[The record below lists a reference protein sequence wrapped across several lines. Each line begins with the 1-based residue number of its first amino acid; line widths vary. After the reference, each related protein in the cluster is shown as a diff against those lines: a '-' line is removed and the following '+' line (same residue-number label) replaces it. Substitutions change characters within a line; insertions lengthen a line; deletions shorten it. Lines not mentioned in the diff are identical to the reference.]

1 MDSVKAL
8 VEKLSEQLR
17 QNEDKSSLILTAQQL
32 LTALGGV
39 VVAKPLP
46 QNIYQ
51 ETTMV
56 GLADELVMQT
66 QITPELAPVKNA
78 VEVNETPVVGISE
91 NIEDSIKEAASI
103 VEVTVTPAVEIVEAP
118 AVEISQ
124 VNLAEVKTEPI
135 LVASEKIEIKE
146 VKEVKDHLVM
156 EPIKDLRSA
165 IGINDKFQFIQE
177 LFGGDE
183 KSFEVGIKTI
193 NAFKIF
199 PEAQFYIKREL
210 REKNNW
216 DEESNVVKQFDQ
228 LIKRRFS

>member
-17 QNEDKSSLILTAQQL
+17 QNEDKTRLIITAQQI
-32 LTALGGV
+32 LTELGGA

-51 ETTMV
+51 ETTV
-56 GLADELVMQT
+56 VAPADEVVMQT
-66 QITPELAPVKNA
+66 QITPELAPVINT
-78 VEVNETPVVGISE
+78 VEEMETPVEVIDE
-91 NIEDSIKEAASI
+91 NL
-103 VEVTVTPAVEIVEAP
+103 VHNIVEAP
-118 AVEISQ
+118 VVEISQ

>member
-78 VEVNETPVVGISE
+78 VEVNETPEEVIGE
-91 NIEDSIKEAASI
+91 NLVASI
-103 VEVTVTPAVEIVEAP
+103 MEIDETPAIEIVEAP
-118 AVEISQ
+118 VVEISQ
-124 VNLAEVKTEPI
+124 VNLAET
-135 LVASEKIEIKE
+135 KE
-146 VKEVKDHLVM
+146 LKEVKDHLVL

-216 DEESNVVKQFDQ
+216 DEESNVVKQFNQ

>member
-1 MDSVKAL
+1 MDSVKSL

-17 QNEDKSSLILTAQQL
+17 HNEDKSNLIITAQQI
-32 LTALGGV
+32 LTELGGAV
-39 VVAKPLP
+39 IAKPLP

-51 ETTMV
+51 ETTMDSPAEEV
-56 GLADELVMQT
+56 VMQA
-66 QITPELAPVKNA
+66 QVTPELAPITNTDQ
-78 VEVNETPVVGISE
+78 ELETPVEVIDE
-91 NIEDSIKEAASI
+91 NL
-103 VEVTVTPAVEIVEAP
+103 VPNIVEAH
-118 AVEISQ
+118 AVENSQ

-183 KSFEVGIKTI
+183 KAFEIGIKTI

>member
-1 MDSVKAL
+1 M
-8 VEKLSEQLR
+8 
-17 QNEDKSSLILTAQQL
+17 
-32 LTALGGV
+32 
-39 VVAKPLP
+39 VAPA
-46 QNIYQ
+46 
-51 ETTMV
+51 EEV
-56 GLADELVMQT
+56 VMQT
-66 QITPELAPVKNA
+66 QITPELAPVKNIL
-78 VEVNETPVVGISE
+78 EELETPVEVIDE
-91 NIEDSIKEAASI
+91 NLVAN
-103 VEVTVTPAVEIVEAP
+103 IVEAP
-118 AVEISQ
+118 VVEISQ
-124 VNLAEVKTEPI
+124 PNITEVK
-135 LVASEKIEIKE
+135 E
-146 VKEVKDHLVM
+146 VREVKDHLVL

>member
-17 QNEDKSSLILTAQQL
+17 QNEDKTRLIITAQQI
-32 LTALGGV
+32 LTELGGA

-56 GLADELVMQT
+56 APAEEVVIQT
-66 QITPELAPVKNA
+66 QISTELAPVTDTVQEK
-78 VEVNETPVVGISE
+78 ETPA
-91 NIEDSIKEAASI
+91 IEIEAA
-103 VEVTVTPAVEIVEAP
+103 PAFEN
-118 AVEISQ
+118 SQ
-124 VNLAEVKTEPI
+124 VDLAEVKTEPI

-183 KSFEVGIKTI
+183 KAFEIGIKTI

>member
-1 MDSVKAL
+1 MEVIDENL
-8 VEKLSEQLR
+8 VA
-17 QNEDKSSLILTAQQL
+17 N
-32 LTALGGV
+32 
-39 VVAKPLP
+39 
-46 QNIYQ
+46 
-51 ETTMV
+51 
-56 GLADELVMQT
+56 
-66 QITPELAPVKNA
+66 
-78 VEVNETPVVGISE
+78 
-91 NIEDSIKEAASI
+91 
-103 VEVTVTPAVEIVEAP
+103 IVEAP
-118 AVEISQ
+118 VVEISQ
-124 VNLAEVKTEPI
+124 PNITEVK
-135 LVASEKIEIKE
+135 E
-146 VKEVKDHLVM
+146 VREVKDHLVL

>member
-1 MDSVKAL
+1 MDSVKSL

-17 QNEDKSSLILTAQQL
+17 HNEDKSNLIITAQQI
-32 LTALGGV
+32 LTELGGAV
-39 VVAKPLP
+39 IAKPLP

-56 GLADELVMQT
+56 APAEEVVIQT
-66 QITPELAPVKNA
+66 QISPELAPVSNT
-78 VEVNETPVVGISE
+78 VQELETPVEVINE
-91 NIEDSIKEAASI
+91 NLVAN
-103 VEVTVTPAVEIVEAP
+103 IVEAP
-118 AVEISQ
+118 IVEISQ

-135 LVASEKIEIKE
+135 LVASEKIEIRE

-177 LFGGDE
+177 LFDGDE
-183 KSFEVGIKTI
+183 KAFEIGIKTI

>member
-56 GLADELVMQT
+56 GPADKVVMQT

-78 VEVNETPVVGISE
+78 VEVNETPEEVIGE
-91 NIEDSIKEAASI
+91 NLVASI
-103 VEVTVTPAVEIVEAP
+103 MEIDETPAIEIVEAP

-177 LFGGDE
+177 LFAGDE

>member
-1 MDSVKAL
+1 

-17 QNEDKSSLILTAQQL
+17 QNEDKTRLIITAQQI
-32 LTALGGV
+32 LTELGGA

-56 GLADELVMQT
+56 APAEEVVIQT
-66 QITPELAPVKNA
+66 QISTELAPVTDTVQEK
-78 VEVNETPVVGISE
+78 ETPVEVIDE
-91 NIEDSIKEAASI
+91 NLVAN
-103 VEVTVTPAVEIVEAP
+103 IVEAP
-118 AVEISQ
+118 VVEISQ

-146 VKEVKDHLVM
+146 VKEVKDHLVL

>member
-1 MDSVKAL
+1 M
-8 VEKLSEQLR
+8 EKLSEQLR
-17 QNEDKSSLILTAQQL
+17 QNEDKTRLIITAQQI
-32 LTALGGV
+32 LTELGGA

-56 GLADELVMQT
+56 APAEEVVIQT
-66 QITPELAPVKNA
+66 QISQELAPVSNT
-78 VEVNETPVVGISE
+78 VQELETPVEVINE
-91 NIEDSIKEAASI
+91 NLVAN
-103 VEVTVTPAVEIVEAP
+103 IVEAP
-118 AVEISQ
+118 IVEISQ

-135 LVASEKIEIKE
+135 LVASEKIEIK
-146 VKEVKDHLVM
+146 VVKDHLVM

>member
-17 QNEDKSSLILTAQQL
+17 QNEDKTRLIITAQQI
-32 LTALGGV
+32 LTELGGAV
-39 VVAKPLP
+39 VSKPLP

-51 ETTMV
+51 ETSMV
-56 GLADELVMQT
+56 STAEEVVMQA
-66 QITPELAPVKNA
+66 QVTPELASVTNT
-78 VEVNETPVVGISE
+78 VQELETPVEVIDE
-91 NIEDSIKEAASI
+91 NL
-103 VEVTVTPAVEIVEAP
+103 VPNIVEAP
-118 AVEISQ
+118 VVEISQ
-124 VNLAEVKTEPI
+124 ASLEVVKTEPT
-135 LVASEKIEIKE
+135 LNASEKIEIKE
-146 VKEVKDHLVM
+146 VKDHLVL

-177 LFGGDE
+177 LFAGDE

>member
-17 QNEDKSSLILTAQQL
+17 QNEDKTRLIITAQQI
-32 LTALGGV
+32 LTELGGA

-46 QNIYQ
+46 KNIYQ

-56 GLADELVMQT
+56 APAENAVMEA
-66 QITPELAPVKNA
+66 QIVTELAPVEIME
-78 VEVNETPVVGISE
+78 EVIEIPAIEILEAPVV
-91 NIEDSIKEAASI
+91 
-103 VEVTVTPAVEIVEAP
+103 T
-118 AVEISQ
+118 ISQ
-124 VNLAEVKTEPI
+124 LNVTEVK
-135 LVASEKIEIKE
+135 E
-146 VKEVKDHLVM
+146 VREVKDHLVL

-210 REKNNW
+210 REKNSW

>member
-17 QNEDKSSLILTAQQL
+17 QNEDKSRLIITVQQL
-32 LTALGGV
+32 LTELGGV

-51 ETTMV
+51 ETSIEAPDKSEMEAQVAPETKTAQHMQEAIET
-56 GLADELVMQT
+56 LAF
-66 QITPELAPVKNA
+66 
-78 VEVNETPVVGISE
+78 
-91 NIEDSIKEAASI
+91 
-103 VEVTVTPAVEIVEAP
+103 EIVEAP

-124 VNLAEVKTEPI
+124 VNLAET
-135 LVASEKIEIKE
+135 KE
-146 VKEVKDHLVM
+146 VKEVKDHLVL

-216 DEESNVVKQFDQ
+216 DEESNIVKQFDQ

>member
-17 QNEDKSSLILTAQQL
+17 QNEDKTRLIITAQQI
-32 LTALGGV
+32 LTELGGAV
-39 VVAKPLP
+39 VSKPLP

-51 ETTMV
+51 EANMV
-56 GLADELVMQT
+56 APAEEAVMQS
-66 QITPELAPVKNA
+66 QITPELAA
-78 VEVNETPVVGISE
+78 VTNTVEQMETPV
-91 NIEDSIKEAASI
+91 
-103 VEVTVTPAVEIVEAP
+103 EVIDEKLAPNIVEA
-118 AVEISQ
+118 
-124 VNLAEVKTEPI
+124 KTEPS
-135 LVASEKIEIKE
+135 LVASEKTEIKE
-146 VKEVKDHLVM
+146 VKEVKDHLVL

-177 LFGGDE
+177 LFAGDE

-216 DEESNVVKQFDQ
+216 DEESNVVKQFNQ

>member
-17 QNEDKSSLILTAQQL
+17 QNEDKTRLIITAQQI
-32 LTALGGV
+32 LTELGGAL
-39 VVAKPLP
+39 VAKPLP

-56 GLADELVMQT
+56 APAEEVVIQT
-66 QITPELAPVKNA
+66 QISPELAPVSNT
-78 VEVNETPVVGISE
+78 VQELETPVEVIDE
-91 NIEDSIKEAASI
+91 NLVAN
-103 VEVTVTPAVEIVEAP
+103 IVEAP
-118 AVEISQ
+118 VVEISHAN
-124 VNLAEVKTEPI
+124 VT
-135 LVASEKIEIKE
+135 EIKE
-146 VKEVKDHLVM
+146 VKEVKDHLVL

>member
-17 QNEDKSSLILTAQQL
+17 QNEDKTRLIITAQQL
-32 LTALGGV
+32 LTELGGA
-39 VVAKPLP
+39 VVAKPLH
-46 QNIYQ
+46 QHIYQ
-51 ETTMV
+51 ETTIIAT
-56 GLADELVMQT
+56 ADEVGMQA
-66 QITPELAPVKNA
+66 QVTPTLALFTNSVQ
-78 VEVNETPVVGISE
+78 VLETPVEVIDE
-91 NIEDSIKEAASI
+91 NLVPNIMEA
-103 VEVTVTPAVEIVEAP
+103 
-118 AVEISQ
+118 
-124 VNLAEVKTEPI
+124 KREPN

-146 VKEVKDHLVM
+146 VKDHLVL

-183 KSFEVGIKTI
+183 KSFETGIKTI

-210 REKNNW
+210 REKYNW
-216 DEESNVVKQFDQ
+216 DEECNVVKQFDQ

>member
-17 QNEDKSSLILTAQQL
+17 QNEDKTRLIITAQQI
-32 LTALGGV
+32 LTELGGAV
-39 VVAKPLP
+39 LSKPLP

-51 ETTMV
+51 EANMV
-56 GLADELVMQT
+56 SPAEEVVMQA
-66 QITPELAPVKNA
+66 QVTPELAPIKNTVQELGIP
-78 VEVNETPVVGISE
+78 VEVIDE
-91 NIEDSIKEAASI
+91 NLVAK
-103 VEVTVTPAVEIVEAP
+103 IVEAP
-118 AVEISQ
+118 VVEISQ
-124 VNLAEVKTEPI
+124 ASLEVVKTESN
-135 LVASEKIEIKE
+135 LDTSEKIEIKE
-146 VKEVKDHLVM
+146 VKDQLVL

-183 KSFEVGIKTI
+183 KSFETGIKTI

>member
-1 MDSVKAL
+1 MDSVKSL

-17 QNEDKSSLILTAQQL
+17 HNEDKSNLIITAQQI
-32 LTALGGV
+32 LTELGGAV
-39 VVAKPLP
+39 IAKPLP

-51 ETTMV
+51 ETTMDSPAEEV
-56 GLADELVMQT
+56 VMQA
-66 QITPELAPVKNA
+66 QVTPELAPITNTDQ
-78 VEVNETPVVGISE
+78 ELETPVEVIDE
-91 NIEDSIKEAASI
+91 NL
-103 VEVTVTPAVEIVEAP
+103 VHNIVEAP
-118 AVEISQ
+118 VVEISQ

>member
-17 QNEDKSSLILTAQQL
+17 HNEDKSNLIITAQQI
-32 LTALGGV
+32 LTELGGAV
-39 VVAKPLP
+39 IAKPLP

-51 ETTMV
+51 ETPMDSPEEEV
-56 GLADELVMQT
+56 VMQA
-66 QITPELAPVKNA
+66 QVTPELAPITNTDQELETS
-78 VEVNETPVVGISE
+78 VEVIDE
-91 NIEDSIKEAASI
+91 NL
-103 VEVTVTPAVEIVEAP
+103 VPNIVEAH
-118 AVEISQ
+118 AVENSQ

-183 KSFEVGIKTI
+183 KLFEVGIKTI

>member
-17 QNEDKSSLILTAQQL
+17 QNEDKTRLIITAQQI
-32 LTALGGV
+32 LTELGGAV
-39 VVAKPLP
+39 VSKPLP

-51 ETTMV
+51 ETSMDSPV
-56 GLADELVMQT
+56 EEVVMQA
-66 QITPELAPVKNA
+66 QVTPELAPITNTVQELEIP
-78 VEVNETPVVGISE
+78 VEVIGE
-91 NIEDSIKEAASI
+91 NLVAK
-103 VEVTVTPAVEIVEAP
+103 IVEAP
-118 AVEISQ
+118 VVEISQ
-124 VNLAEVKTEPI
+124 ASLEVVKTESN
-135 LVASEKIEIKE
+135 LDTSEKIEIKE
-146 VKEVKDHLVM
+146 VKDQLVL

-183 KSFEVGIKTI
+183 KSFETGIKTI

>member
-17 QNEDKSSLILTAQQL
+17 QNEDKTRLIITVQQILTE
-32 LTALGGV
+32 LGGA

-56 GLADELVMQT
+56 APAEEVVIQT
-66 QITPELAPVKNA
+66 QISPELAPVSNT
-78 VEVNETPVVGISE
+78 VQELETPVEVIDE
-91 NIEDSIKEAASI
+91 NLVAN
-103 VEVTVTPAVEIVEAP
+103 IVEAP
-118 AVEISQ
+118 VVEISQ
-124 VNLAEVKTEPI
+124 PNITEVK
-135 LVASEKIEIKE
+135 E
-146 VKEVKDHLVM
+146 VREVKDHLVL

>member
-17 QNEDKSSLILTAQQL
+17 QNEDKTRLIITAQQI
-32 LTALGGV
+32 LTELGGA

-51 ETTMV
+51 ETPMDSPAEEV
-56 GLADELVMQT
+56 VMQA
-66 QITPELAPVKNA
+66 QVTPELAPITNTDQ
-78 VEVNETPVVGISE
+78 ELETPVEVIDE
-91 NIEDSIKEAASI
+91 NL
-103 VEVTVTPAVEIVEAP
+103 VPNIVEAH
-118 AVEISQ
+118 AVENSQ

-135 LVASEKIEIKE
+135 LVASEKIEIRE

-183 KSFEVGIKTI
+183 KAFEIGIKTI

>member
-17 QNEDKSSLILTAQQL
+17 QNEDKTRLIITTQQILTE
-32 LTALGGV
+32 LGGA

-51 ETTMV
+51 ETTV
-56 GLADELVMQT
+56 VAPVDEAVMQT
-66 QITPELAPVKNA
+66 QITPELAPVINT
-78 VEVNETPVVGISE
+78 VEEMETPVEVIDE
-91 NIEDSIKEAASI
+91 NL
-103 VEVTVTPAVEIVEAP
+103 VHNIVEAP

-146 VKEVKDHLVM
+146 VKDHLVL

>member
-17 QNEDKSSLILTAQQL
+17 QNEDKTRLIITAQQI
-32 LTALGGV
+32 LTELGGA

-56 GLADELVMQT
+56 APTDEVVMQT
-66 QITPELAPVKNA
+66 QITPELAPVKNIL
-78 VEVNETPVVGISE
+78 EEKETPVEVIDE
-91 NIEDSIKEAASI
+91 NL
-103 VEVTVTPAVEIVEAP
+103 VHNIVEAP
-118 AVEISQ
+118 VVEISQ
-124 VNLAEVKTEPI
+124 AGLVELKTEPI

-216 DEESNVVKQFDQ
+216 DEESKVVKHFDQ

>member
-17 QNEDKSSLILTAQQL
+17 QNEDKTRLIITAQQI
-32 LTALGGV
+32 LTELGGA

-51 ETTMV
+51 ETTV
-56 GLADELVMQT
+56 VAPVDEVVMQT
-66 QITPELAPVKNA
+66 QITPELAPVKNIL
-78 VEVNETPVVGISE
+78 EEKETPVEVIDE
-91 NIEDSIKEAASI
+91 NL
-103 VEVTVTPAVEIVEAP
+103 VHNIVEAP
-118 AVEISQ
+118 VVEISQ
-124 VNLAEVKTEPI
+124 AGLVELKTEPI

-146 VKEVKDHLVM
+146 VKDHLVL

-177 LFGGDE
+177 LFSGDE

>member
-17 QNEDKSSLILTAQQL
+17 QNEDKSSLIITAQQL
-32 LTALGGV
+32 LTALGGS

-51 ETTMV
+51 ETTIV
-56 GLADELVMQT
+56 VPDEAVMQA
-66 QITPELAPVKNA
+66 QITPELAPVSNT
-78 VEVNETPVVGISE
+78 VQELETPVEVIDE
-91 NIEDSIKEAASI
+91 NL
-103 VEVTVTPAVEIVEAP
+103 VHNIVEAP
-118 AVEISQ
+118 VVEISQ

>member
-17 QNEDKSSLILTAQQL
+17 QNEDKTRLIITVQQILTE
-32 LTALGGV
+32 LGGAV
-39 VVAKPLP
+39 LAKPLP

-56 GLADELVMQT
+56 APAEEVVIQT
-66 QITPELAPVKNA
+66 QISPELAPVSNT
-78 VEVNETPVVGISE
+78 VQELETPVEVIDE
-91 NIEDSIKEAASI
+91 NLVAN
-103 VEVTVTPAVEIVEAP
+103 IVEAP
-118 AVEISQ
+118 VVEISQ

-193 NAFKIF
+193 NAFKIV

>member
-56 GLADELVMQT
+56 GPADELVMQT

-78 VEVNETPVVGISE
+78 VEVNETPEEVIGE
-91 NIEDSIKEAASI
+91 NLVASI
-103 VEVTVTPAVEIVEAP
+103 MEIDETPAIEIVEAP
-118 AVEISQ
+118 VVEISQ
-124 VNLAEVKTEPI
+124 VNLAET
-135 LVASEKIEIKE
+135 KE

-177 LFGGDE
+177 LFSGDE

>member
-17 QNEDKSSLILTAQQL
+17 QNEDKTRLIITAQQI
-32 LTALGGV
+32 LTQLGGA

-46 QNIYQ
+46 QNIYE

-56 GLADELVMQT
+56 APAENAVMEA
-66 QITPELAPVKNA
+66 QIVSELAPVEIMEEA
-78 VEVNETPVVGISE
+78 NEIPAIEIFEAPVVTISQP
-91 NIEDSIKEAASI
+91 N
-103 VEVTVTPAVEIVEAP
+103 VTEVT
-118 AVEISQ
+118 
-124 VNLAEVKTEPI
+124 EVK
-135 LVASEKIEIKE
+135 E
-146 VKEVKDHLVM
+146 VREVKDHLVL

-210 REKNNW
+210 REKNSW

>member
-17 QNEDKSSLILTAQQL
+17 QNEDKTRLIITAQQI
-32 LTALGGV
+32 LTELGGA

-56 GLADELVMQT
+56 APADELVMQT
-66 QITPELAPVKNA
+66 QIIPELAPVSNTVEAKEMP
-78 VEVNETPVVGISE
+78 VEVIDE
-91 NIEDSIKEAASI
+91 NLVAN
-103 VEVTVTPAVEIVEAP
+103 IVEAP
-118 AVEISQ
+118 VVEISQ
-124 VNLAEVKTEPI
+124 PNITEVKELI
-135 LVASEKIEIKE
+135 
-146 VKEVKDHLVM
+146 EVKDHLVL

>member
-17 QNEDKSSLILTAQQL
+17 QNEDKTRLIITTQQILTE
-32 LTALGGV
+32 LGGA

-51 ETTMV
+51 ETTV
-56 GLADELVMQT
+56 VAPADEVVMQT
-66 QITPELAPVKNA
+66 QITPELAPVKNI
-78 VEVNETPVVGISE
+78 VEEKETPVEVIDE
-91 NIEDSIKEAASI
+91 NL
-103 VEVTVTPAVEIVEAP
+103 VHNIVEAP
-118 AVEISQ
+118 VVEISQ
-124 VNLAEVKTEPI
+124 AGLVELKTEPI

-177 LFGGDE
+177 LFSGDE

>member
-39 VVAKPLP
+39 VVTKPLP

-56 GLADELVMQT
+56 GPADELVMQT

-78 VEVNETPVVGISE
+78 VEVNETPEEVIGE
-91 NIEDSIKEAASI
+91 NLVASI
-103 VEVTVTPAVEIVEAP
+103 MEIDETPAIEIVEAP
-118 AVEISQ
+118 TVEISQ
-124 VNLAEVKTEPI
+124 VNLAETE
-135 LVASEKIEIKE
+135 E

>member
-17 QNEDKSSLILTAQQL
+17 QNEDKTRLIITVQQILTE
-32 LTALGGV
+32 LGGAV
-39 VVAKPLP
+39 LAKPLP

-56 GLADELVMQT
+56 APAEEVVIQT
-66 QITPELAPVKNA
+66 QISPELAPVSNT
-78 VEVNETPVVGISE
+78 VQELETPVEVIDE
-91 NIEDSIKEAASI
+91 NLVAN
-103 VEVTVTPAVEIVEAP
+103 IVEAP
-118 AVEISQ
+118 VVEISQ
-124 VNLAEVKTEPI
+124 PNITEVK
-135 LVASEKIEIKE
+135 E
-146 VKEVKDHLVM
+146 VREVKDHLVL

>member
-17 QNEDKSSLILTAQQL
+17 QNEDKTRLIMTAQQI
-32 LTALGGV
+32 LTELGGA

-51 ETTMV
+51 ETNMV
-56 GLADELVMQT
+56 SPAEEVVMQA
-66 QITPELAPVKNA
+66 Q
-78 VEVNETPVVGISE
+78 
-91 NIEDSIKEAASI
+91 
-103 VEVTVTPAVEIVEAP
+103 VTPALAPIKNTVQELGIPVEVIDENLVAKIVEAP
-118 AVEISQ
+118 VVEISQ
-124 VNLAEVKTEPI
+124 ASLEVVKTEPI
-135 LVASEKIEIKE
+135 LVPSEKIEIKE
-146 VKEVKDHLVM
+146 VKEVKDHLVL

-183 KSFEVGIKTI
+183 KSFEIGIKTI

-228 LIKRRFS
+228 LIRRRFS

>member
-17 QNEDKSSLILTAQQL
+17 QNEDKTRLIITAQQI
-32 LTALGGV
+32 LTELGGAL
-39 VVAKPLP
+39 VAKPLP

-56 GLADELVMQT
+56 VPAEEAVMQT
-66 QITPELAPVKNA
+66 QITPELAPVINT
-78 VEVNETPVVGISE
+78 VEEMETPVEVIDE
-91 NIEDSIKEAASI
+91 NL
-103 VEVTVTPAVEIVEAP
+103 VHNIVEAP

-146 VKEVKDHLVM
+146 VKDHLVL

-177 LFGGDE
+177 LFSGDE

>member
-17 QNEDKSSLILTAQQL
+17 QNEDKTRLIITAQQI
-32 LTALGGV
+32 LTELGGAV
-39 VVAKPLP
+39 VSKPLP

-51 ETTMV
+51 ETSMDSPV
-56 GLADELVMQT
+56 EEVVMQA
-66 QITPELAPVKNA
+66 QVTPELAPFKNTDQDLEIP
-78 VEVNETPVVGISE
+78 VEVIDE
-91 NIEDSIKEAASI
+91 NFI
-103 VEVTVTPAVEIVEAP
+103 PNIVEAP
-118 AVEISQ
+118 VVEISQ
-124 VNLAEVKTEPI
+124 ASLEVVKTESN
-135 LVASEKIEIKE
+135 LDTSEKIEIKE
-146 VKEVKDHLVM
+146 VKDQLVL

-183 KSFEVGIKTI
+183 KSFETGIKTI

>member
-17 QNEDKSSLILTAQQL
+17 QNEDKTRLIITAQQI
-32 LTALGGV
+32 LTELGGA

-56 GLADELVMQT
+56 APAEEVVIQT
-66 QITPELAPVKNA
+66 QISPELAPVSNT
-78 VEVNETPVVGISE
+78 VQELETPVEVIDE
-91 NIEDSIKEAASI
+91 NLVAN
-103 VEVTVTPAVEIVEAP
+103 IVEAP
-118 AVEISQ
+118 VVEISQ
-124 VNLAEVKTEPI
+124 ASLEVVKTESN
-135 LVASEKIEIKE
+135 LDTSEKIEI
-146 VKEVKDHLVM
+146 KEVKDHLVM

>member
-51 ETTMV
+51 ETTIV
-56 GLADELVMQT
+56 VPDEAVMQA
-66 QITPELAPVKNA
+66 QITPEIETAYTME
-78 VEVNETPVVGISE
+78 EVNETPVVVSNE
-91 NIEDSIKEAASI
+91 NITASFEEAASI
-103 VEVTVTPAVEIVEAP
+103 VAFNETPGNEILEAP
-118 AVEISQ
+118 VVEISQ
-124 VNLAEVKTEPI
+124 ANLAEVKREPI
-135 LVASEKIEIKE
+135 LVASEKIEI
-146 VKEVKDHLVM
+146 KEVKDHLVM